1 LVLLLVSLFTF
12 DNHIGFCLPFNFQN
26 FYLLKMDHSAIC
38 SIWYATFKISK
49 DGQFYNDIGHFTSF
63 LYREN
68 GFFTLNSW
76 FSMKNGHFCPKNS
89 FFPCSRSKYWIIFEL
104 RYVIIICL
112 PSFKPSKPLPK
123 SPICPHLVSFIK
135 TIWKWG
141 PPRSPTSLAPLHIP
155 DSGRSDGG
163 LRGAL
168 RRELEAK
175 TKLLRTH
182 VK

>member
-1 LVLLLVSLFTF
+1 MTVYRINITWFYCYYHYLHLIIILAFVSPSISIISSFSRWT
-12 DNHIGFCLPFNFQN
+12 ILP
-26 FYLLKMDHSAIC
+26 
-38 SIWYATFKISK
+38 YATFKISK
-49 DGQFYNDIGHFTSF
+49 NGQFYDGHFIEKTAVFS
-63 LYREN
+63 LWYGR
-68 GFFTLNSW
+68 
-76 FSMKNGHFCPKNS
+76 FSMKNGHFSSNS
-89 FFPCSRSKYWIIFEL
+89 SPFPCSRSKYSIIFEL

-123 SPICPHLVSFIK
+123 SPICPHLVSFIQ